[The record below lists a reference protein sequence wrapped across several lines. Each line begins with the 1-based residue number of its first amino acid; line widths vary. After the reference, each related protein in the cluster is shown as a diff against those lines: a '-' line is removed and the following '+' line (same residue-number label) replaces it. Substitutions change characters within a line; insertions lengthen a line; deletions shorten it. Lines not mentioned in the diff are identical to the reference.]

1 MTENVKN
8 TLFTK
13 ASAEALL
20 DADYGPLD
28 GRGWVGLD
36 EQYCGNDTSVVS
48 KLINH
53 FDVPLVRLQEA
64 SFYLSN
70 LSTGEYWFA
79 EQFGEVPAVTA
90 APLPPGL

>member
-1 MTENVKN
+1 MSENVKN
-8 TLFTK
+8 ILFTK
-13 ASAEALL
+13 ASAETLL

-53 FDVPLVRLQEA
+53 FDVPLARLQEA

-79 EQFGEVPAVTA
+79 GQFGKVPAGTAVTA
-90 APLPPGL
+90 PGL